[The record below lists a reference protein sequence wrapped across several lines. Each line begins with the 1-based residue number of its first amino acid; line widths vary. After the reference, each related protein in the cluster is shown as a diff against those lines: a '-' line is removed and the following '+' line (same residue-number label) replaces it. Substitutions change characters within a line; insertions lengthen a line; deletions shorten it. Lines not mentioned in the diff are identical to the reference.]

1 MKWLIK
7 FFLKNKGLL
16 MKFTLI
22 DYNDIA
28 WEISMDEVHTIF
40 EDAYTI
46 YIVYTDKSY
55 KSFPSI
61 PKNRSNLPA
70 IKLASPRVPN

>member
-1 MKWLIK
+1 
-7 FFLKNKGLL
+7 

-22 DYNDIA
+22 DYNDIS

-40 EDAYTI
+40 DDGYTI
-46 YIVYTDKSY
+46 YIVFADKSY
-55 KSFPSI
+55 KSFPSV

-70 IKLASPRVPN
+70 IKLGSPKVQN